1 MMKPALYGL
10 EDKDVVDREL
20 FERNGSRRNLLA
32 VN

>member
-10 EDKDVVDREL
+10 EDKDVMDPEL
-20 FERNGSRRNLLA
+20 FERDGSRRNLLA